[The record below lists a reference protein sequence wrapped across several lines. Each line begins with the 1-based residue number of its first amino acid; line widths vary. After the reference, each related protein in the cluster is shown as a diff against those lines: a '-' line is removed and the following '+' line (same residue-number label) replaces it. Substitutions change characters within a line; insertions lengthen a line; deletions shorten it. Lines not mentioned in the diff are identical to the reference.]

1 MLEMRLRL
9 RLRWEKDTSAYG
21 TSVVVV
27 KPSGDA
33 VRADEMIARKPD
45 LALDDSG
52 F

>member
-1 MLEMRLRL
+1 MLEMRL
-9 RLRWEKDTSAYG
+9 RLRWEKDTSAHG
-21 TSVVVV
+21 AGVVVV